1 MIHTLRD
8 CSFIDSIVNYGSHY
22 QRTITA
28 FMTDM
33 QSHQEL
39 HSKRGDQKVM
49 HVVNFEQIKAASSRI
64 RDYATRTPILTSR
77 TLDEEL
83 GAKVFFKAEP
93 FQRIGAFKFRG
104 AFNAISQLSPE
115 EKARGVIT
123 FSSGNH
129 AQAVALV
136 GKLLDVKTT
145 IVMPHDA
152 SRTKLAATR
161 GYGAAVVEIDPKV
174 TTREARANELQ
185 SEHGYTMIPPYNHE
199 DVIAGQGTAALEM
212 FEELGDLD
220 ILMTPCG
227 GGGLLSGTAITA
239 KAMSPNCKV
248 IGIEPEC
255 ADDANRSFYSGKL
268 QSVSNPPTI
277 ADGVRTQHLGDLT
290 YPLILS
296 NVDAMAT
303 VSEASILKAVQYLFN
318 RLKIVVEPSGVLGL
332 AGLFQ
337 GSVPA
342 QGRIGIILSGG
353 NVDADVMAGIL
364 KTPI

>member
-1 MIHTLRD
+1 MN
-8 CSFIDSIVNYGSHY
+8 S
-22 QRTITA
+22 
-28 FMTDM
+28 
-33 QSHQEL
+33 
-39 HSKRGDQKVM
+39 
-49 HVVNFEQIKAASSRI
+49 VNFQDISDASARI
-64 RDYATRTPILTSR
+64 NGYASRTPILTSR
-77 TLDEEL
+77 TLDEML

-93 FQRIGAFKFRG
+93 LQRIGAFKFRG
-104 AFNAISQLSPE
+104 AFNAISQLSAE
-115 EKARGVIT
+115 EKSRGVIT

-136 GKLLDVKTT
+136 GKMLDVKTT
-145 IVMPHDA
+145 IVMPNDA

-161 GYGAAVVEIDPKV
+161 GYGATVVEIDPLH

-185 SEHGYTMIPPYNHE
+185 AEFGYTMIPPYNHK

-227 GGGLLSGTAITA
+227 GGGLLSGSAIAA
-239 KAMSPNCKV
+239 KGMSPKCKV

-255 ADDANRSFYSGKL
+255 ADDANRSFRTGEI

-290 YPLILS
+290 FPLILS
-296 NVDAMAT
+296 NVDDMAT
-303 VSEASILKAVQYLFN
+303 VTETSIIRAVQYLFN

-332 AGLFQ
+332 AALMQ

-353 NVDADVMAGIL
+353 NVDAEVMAGIL
-364 KTPI
+364 NTHV

>member
-1 MIHTLRD
+1 M
-8 CSFIDSIVNYGSHY
+8 CVVNY
-22 QRTITA
+22 Q
-28 FMTDM
+28 
-33 QSHQEL
+33 
-39 HSKRGDQKVM
+39 
-49 HVVNFEQIKAASSRI
+49 QIREASTRI
-64 RDYATRTPILTSR
+64 KGYATRTPILTSR
-77 TLDEEL
+77 TLDAEL

-93 FQRIGAFKFRG
+93 LQRIGAFKFRG
-104 AFNAISQLSPE
+104 AFNAISQLSAE

-145 IVMPHDA
+145 IVMPNDA

-161 GYGAAVVEIDPKV
+161 GYGATVVEIDPLQ

-185 SEHGYTMIPPYNHE
+185 AEYGYTMIPPYNHK

-212 FEELGDLD
+212 FEELGELD

-227 GGGLLSGTAITA
+227 GGGLLSGSAIAA
-239 KAMSPNCKV
+239 KAMSPQCQV

-255 ADDANRSFYSGKL
+255 ADDANRSFHSGEL

-290 YPLILS
+290 FPLILA
-296 NVDAMAT
+296 NVDDMAT
-303 VSEASILKAVQYLFN
+303 VTEASIIQAVQYLFN

-332 AGLFQ
+332 AALMQ

-353 NVDADVMAGIL
+353 NVDAEVMAGIL
-364 KTPI
+364 STQVK

>member
-1 MIHTLRD
+1 M
-8 CSFIDSIVNYGSHY
+8 SVVNYK
-22 QRTITA
+22 Q
-28 FMTDM
+28 
-33 QSHQEL
+33 
-39 HSKRGDQKVM
+39 VM
-49 HVVNFEQIKAASSRI
+49 EASARIKG
-64 RDYATRTPILTSR
+64 YATRTPILTSR
-77 TLDEEL
+77 TLDAEL
-83 GAKVFFKAEP
+83 GASVFFKAEP
-93 FQRIGAFKFRG
+93 LQRIGAFKFRG
-104 AFNAISQLSPE
+104 AFNAISQLSAE
-115 EKARGVIT
+115 ERARGVIT

-145 IVMPHDA
+145 IVMPNDA

-161 GYGAAVVEIDPKV
+161 GYGADVVEIDPQQ
-174 TTREARANELQ
+174 TTREAKANELEA
-185 SEHGYTMIPPYNHE
+185 EHGYTMIPPYNHK

-212 FEELGDLD
+212 FEDLGDLD

-227 GGGLLSGTAITA
+227 GGGLLSGSAIAA
-239 KAMSPNCKV
+239 KAMSPQCKV

-255 ADDANRSFYSGKL
+255 ADDANRSFHSGEL

-296 NVDAMAT
+296 HVDDMAT
-303 VSEASILKAVQYLFN
+303 VSEASIIQAVQYLFN

-332 AGLFQ
+332 AALMQ

-342 QGRIGIILSGG
+342 HGRIGIILSGG

-364 KTPI
+364 NTQL